1 MIHDDMPSIMSENED
16 FTPTPQFDLNGGL
29 SGLIVFVPS
38 RFSKFSAAQLEAGR
52 PFHYKNSFKID
63 DSPI

>member
-1 MIHDDMPSIMSENED
+1 MIHDDMPSIMSQNED
-16 FTPTPQFDLNGGL
+16 FTPTPQFDLKGG
-29 SGLIVFVPS
+29 
-38 RFSKFSAAQLEAGR
+38 FSSFSAAQLEAGR